1 MAFEKLNGLYYL
13 ADTKE
18 DLKDIFKY
26 NSIMGLECYVIKEA
40 CEYKLMSTGEWIKQT
55 QQTAAVVPEGG
66 NVDLSGYAT
75 ETYVDDKIAEIKVPS
90 VEGLASEEFVSNKIA
105 EIKVPSIEGLATE
118 KFVKDEVA
126 KIEIPSIEGL
136 ASEEFVNE
144 ALELIKS
151 VPVMKMFAEDA
162 DIMAS
167 NPGSQFGIALNK
179 GDNRTLPEAMLEKG
193 IGLYNFW
200 IHKSNSSLPTEAFA
214 KNSSCRGLC
223 CVDTVKSTGWYGWI
237 LLVDQDG
244 DAYIQYIRN
253 AEPQGWKNLT
263 ISSNESS
270 VSTVVEQLDKKIKSC
285 YRPIK
290 YEITNTPKGTIID
303 YDRCKEIRVFC
314 PEYVKFTKQNVGA
327 TGNSNMYYMAFKA
340 YAPEGAKYFK
350 EGDRGV
356 IVDELHTFKEDFS
369 GTDEFGRNYSI
380 CWLALASFNESTGE
394 WNYFGKSSTDEKYI
408 GWTYIVEWYDED
420 QFLIDTDMLRI
431 NLSNKDCH
439 FEPSNALWN
448 DL

>member
-18 DLKDIFKY
+18 DLKEILKY
-26 NSIMGLECYVIKEA
+26 NSKMGLECYVIKEA
-40 CEYKLMSTGEWIKQT
+40 CEYKLMSTGEWIKQS
-55 QQTAAVVPEGG
+55 QSAAVVPEGG

-75 ETYVDDKIAEIKVPS
+75 ESYVDDKIAEIEVPS

-193 IGLYNFW
+193 VGLYNFW
-200 IHKSNSSLPTEAFA
+200 IHKSNASLPAEAFA

-290 YEITNTPKGTIID
+290 YEITHTPKGTIID

-314 PEYVKFTKQNVGA
+314 PEYVTFTKQNVGA

-394 WNYFGKSSTDEKYI
+394 WTYFGKSSTDEKYI
-408 GWTYIVEWYDED
+408 GWTYIVEWYDEN
-420 QFLIDTDMLRI
+420 QFLIDKDMLRI
-431 NLSNKDCH
+431 NLSNEECH
-439 FEPSNALWN
+439 FESNNALWN

>member
-1 MAFEKLNGLYYL
+1 MAFKKLNNYYYI

-18 DLKDIFKY
+18 DLKSIVDIE
-26 NSIMGLECYVIKEA
+26 MGIECYVIKEA
-40 CEYKLMSTGEWIKQT
+40 CEYKMMSTGEWVKQV
-55 QQTAAVVPEGG
+55 QSAPVVSGDGE
-66 NVDLSGYAT
+66 VDLSGYAT
-75 ETYVDDKIAEIKVPS
+75 ESYVDDKIAEIKVPS

-105 EIKVPSIEGLATE
+105 EIKVPSIEGLVTE

-126 KIEIPSIEGL
+126 KIEVPSIEGL

-151 VPVMKMFAEDA
+151 APVMKMFAEDA

-193 IGLYNFW
+193 VGLYNFW
-200 IHKSNSSLPTEAFA
+200 IHKSNSSLPAEAFA

-270 VSTVVEQLDKKIKSC
+270 VSTVVEQLEKKIKSC

-314 PEYVKFTKQNVGA
+314 PEYVEFKKQNVGA
-327 TGNSNMYYMAFKA
+327 TGNSNMYYMSFKA

-394 WNYFGKSSTDEKYI
+394 WTYFGKNSTDENHGRKQI
-408 GWTYIVEWYDED
+408 SN
-420 QFLIDTDMLRI
+420 I
-431 NLSNKDCH
+431 NKINTARMFSRNH
-439 FEPSNALWN
+439 FCFKN
-448 DL
+448 